1 MFKDK
6 KKMWILILALVFVV
20 CAGAFIALKLFAPEG
35 SVARIS
41 VDGELLQT
49 VDLSRVTEAYDV
61 EPGAISVTEAD
72 CPDGICVRQGKLT
85 TAGVPIVCM
94 PHRLVI
100 GIYGDAIDG

>member
-49 VDLSRVTEAYDV
+49 VDLSRVTEAYDIDIDTVYGHNTVHV
-61 EPGAISVTEAD
+61 EPGAISALTGYAS
-72 CPDGICVRQGKLT
+72 VR
-85 TAGVPIVCM
+85 AS
-94 PHRLVI
+94 
-100 GIYGDAIDG
+100 